1 MLSTR
6 GVTAGILFLCL
17 AALAFAGC
25 GGGGDSDEPE
35 ALTKAQYVKQ
45 AEAICKKTDA
55 KQSKLVSQE
64 LKARAGS
71 GPASKSEQEAFVTKA
86 AVPPL
91 EEEAANLAELGGP
104 EGEEEKAEAMVK
116 ALEKATQEIKEDPQ
130 AFIEGQSKAFV
141 PVEKMASDLG
151 VEACGAA

>member
-6 GVTAGILFLCL
+6 GVTAGMLALCL

-45 AEAICKKTDA
+45 AEAICAKTDA
-55 KQSKLVSQE
+55 KQSKLLSQE
-64 LKARAGS
+64 LKARAGT
-71 GPASKSEQEAFVTKA
+71 GPASKSEQEAFVTNA

-91 EEEAANLAELGGP
+91 EEEAEGLSELGGP
-104 EGEEEKAEAMVK
+104 EGEEKQAEELVE
-116 ALEKATQEIKEDPQ
+116 ALEK
-130 AFIEGQSKAFV
+130 
-141 PVEKMASDLG
+141 
-151 VEACGAA
+151 